1 MRHPHP
7 GVQRS
12 QSALKKNTP
21 RSRSIPSLGA
31 GIMSYR
37 VYPGLPRY
45 RIIVPL
51 LVLVA
56 VDAVPSSRASNS
68 SDRSLPNTNSS
79 FNRSHNMS
87 DTALTMRVKTDL
99 VQIPVTVADRSG
111 KVFERLIKENFTVF
125 ENGVEQTIRHFAF
138 DEAPISLCIVFDTSL
153 SMAGKL
159 HKSIQAVNELLD
171 KAKFDDEYCLV
182 RFSDSPEIIV
192 PLSSSSMQVAA
203 AMPQIHPWGFTAL
216 FDGVD
221 LGIEEVRRGHNRH
234 KAIVIISDGGDNRSV
249 HTQDQIRQLVRESE
263 VQVCAIGILVPESE
277 MFSQAE
283 VDGPG
288 LLKRLSRESGGHL
301 FLVHDITELP
311 TAIAKITG
319 ALRYQYVLG
328 YYPKDANNDGKY
340 RHVTVR
346 LRPPKGAPRLRISWR
361 TGYYAPKQ

>member
-1 MRHPHP
+1 MFAVR
-7 GVQRS
+7 
-12 QSALKKNTP
+12 AEKKYTP
-21 RSRSIPSLGA
+21 QPFDSITCA

-68 SDRSLPNTNSS
+68 SDRSVPNTNSS

-203 AMPQIHPWGFTAL
+203 AMPRIHPWGFTAL

-221 LGIEEVRRGHNRH
+221 LAARGSSQVFQAAVQLRSGRIKVTNSATLCH
-234 KAIVIISDGGDNRSV
+234 KVACG
-249 HTQDQIRQLVRESE
+249 
-263 VQVCAIGILVPESE
+263 
-277 MFSQAE
+277 
-283 VDGPG
+283 
-288 LLKRLSRESGGHL
+288 
-301 FLVHDITELP
+301 
-311 TAIAKITG
+311 
-319 ALRYQYVLG
+319 
-328 YYPKDANNDGKY
+328 
-340 RHVTVR
+340 
-346 LRPPKGAPRLRISWR
+346 
-361 TGYYAPKQ
+361 